1 MTKIVSYHRFCRFV
15 KQTHTAFVL
24 MGDAISGAILYTKV
38 SKAQILVRA
47 DALNN
52 SIQIYDGLRRTF
64 TFDHSLNKD
73 SFFAQVFLYRRFK
86 II

>member
-1 MTKIVSYHRFCRFV
+1 
-15 KQTHTAFVL
+15 
-24 MGDAISGAILYTKV
+24 MGDAISDAILYTKV

-64 TFDHSLNKD
+64 TFDHSLNED
-73 SFFAQVFLYRRFK
+73 SFFV
-86 II
+86 